1 MSKENHQM
9 RKRIYTR
16 NVGVLLT
23 EDIYQQLID
32 ITDELEVTIS
42 EYVRDLLVNKLK
54 ENEKEI

>member
-1 MSKENHQM
+1 MYKENHQM

>member
-1 MSKENHQM
+1 M